1 MSLAKTEKIFDLVML
16 GHFARD
22 LNVIDGVEK
31 QESGGAVYFGSV
43 AAAKTGAKVA
53 VIARLNPR
61 DFNHLFELLKY
72 GVEVFPQASA
82 KTSGIKNV
90 YQSSNMD
97 QRTCTPIAFAGTY
110 MMNEIQNFP
119 TKIFVLA
126 GIMAKEVDLPLLKAI
141 YGKYP
146 GKIAADLQGFMR
158 FIEGNNLVFHPWA
171 EQAEGLK
178 LITYLKC
185 DSTESEV
192 ATGIKDIHEAGR
204 KLKSMGPKEVIL
216 THAKGVTVF
225 ADEGVFEAPWQAK
238 SMKGRTGRGD
248 TTFASYLAKRLTVG
262 PKEAVEWAAALA
274 SLKMETPGPFNRPLD
289 EVKALL
295 RK

>member
-1 MSLAKTEKIFDLVML
+1 MSSAKPEKSYDIVML

-31 QESGGAVYFGSV
+31 QESGGAVYYGSV
-43 AAAKTGAKVA
+43 AAVKTGAKVA
-53 VIARLNPR
+53 VISRLNPR
-61 DFNHLFELLKY
+61 DFNYLFELLKY

-110 MMNEIQNFP
+110 MKNELQNFP
-119 TKIFVLA
+119 TKIFVIA
-126 GIMAKEVDLPLLKAI
+126 GIMAKEVDLPLLKVI
-141 YGKYP
+141 HERYP

-158 FIEGNNLVFHPWA
+158 FIEGTNLVYKAWP

-185 DSTESEV
+185 DSSESEI
-192 ATGIKDIHEAGR
+192 ATGIKDMKEAGK

-216 THAKGVTVF
+216 THAKGVMVF
-225 ADEGVFEAPWQAK
+225 ADEGIFEASWQAK

-248 TTFASYLAKRLTVG
+248 TTFASYLAKRLTAG
-262 PKEAVEWAAALA
+262 PKESVEWAAALC
-274 SLKMETPGPFNRPLD
+274 SLKMETPGPFNRSLD
-289 EVKALL
+289 EVKSLL
-295 RK
+295 KK

>member
-1 MSLAKTEKIFDLVML
+1 
-16 GHFARD
+16 
-22 LNVIDGVEK
+22 
-31 QESGGAVYFGSV
+31 
-43 AAAKTGAKVA
+43 
-53 VIARLNPR
+53 
-61 DFNHLFELLKY
+61 
-72 GVEVFPQASA
+72 
-82 KTSGIKNV
+82 
-90 YQSSNMD
+90 
-97 QRTCTPIAFAGTY
+97 
-110 MMNEIQNFP
+110 MNEIQNFP

-141 YGKYP
+141 HGRYP

-158 FIEGNNLVFHPWA
+158 FIEGNSLVFHPWP

-192 ATGIKDIHEAGR
+192 ATGMKDINEAGR

-225 ADEGVFEAPWQAK
+225 ADEGVFAAPWQAK

-248 TTFASYLAKRLTVG
+248 TTFGSYLAKRLTTG
-262 PKEAVEWAAALA
+262 PKEAVEWAAALC
-274 SLKMETPGPFNRPLD
+274 SLKMETPGPFNRSLD
-289 EVKALL
+289 EVKTLL
-295 RK
+295 RR

>member
-1 MSLAKTEKIFDLVML
+1 MSSSKVEKVFDIMML

-22 LNVIDGVEK
+22 LNVTDGVEK
-31 QESGGAVYFGSV
+31 LESGGAVYYGAV
-43 AAAKTGAKVA
+43 AAAKTGAKVG
-53 VIARLNPR
+53 VISRLNPR
-61 DFNHLFELLKY
+61 DFNYLFELLKY

-97 QRTCTPIAFAGTY
+97 QRTCTLINFAGTY
-110 MMNEIQNFP
+110 MLNEVLNVP
-119 TKIFVLA
+119 TKIFSIA
-126 GIMAKEVDLPLLKAI
+126 GIIAPEVNLPLLKALHER
-141 YGKYP
+141 YP

-158 FIEGNNLVFHPWA
+158 FVEGNNLVFHPWP
-171 EQAEGLK
+171 EQGEGLK

-185 DSTESEV
+185 DSNESEI
-192 ATGIKDIHEAGR
+192 ATGIKDIREAGR
-204 KLKSMGPKEVIL
+204 KLKSMGPKDVIL

-225 ADEGVFEAPWQAK
+225 TDEGIFEAPWQAK

-248 TTFASYLAKRLTVG
+248 TTFASYLAKRVTSG
-262 PKEAVEWAAALA
+262 SKEAVEWAAALG
-274 SLKMETPGPFNRPLD
+274 SLKMETPGPFNRSLD

-295 RK
+295 QK

>member
-1 MSLAKTEKIFDLVML
+1 MSSPKPEKSYDIVML

-31 QESGGAVYFGSV
+31 QESGGAVYYGSV
-43 AAAKTGAKVA
+43 AAAKSGAKVA
-53 VIARLNPR
+53 VITRLNPR
-61 DFNHLFELLKY
+61 DFNYSFELLKY

-110 MMNEIQNFP
+110 MMVEIQNLP
-119 TKIFVLA
+119 TKIFVIA
-126 GIMAKEVDLPLLKAI
+126 GIIAKEVDLPLLKALHAR
-141 YGKYP
+141 YP

-158 FIEGNNLVFHPWA
+158 FIEGTNLVYKPWP

-185 DSTESEV
+185 DSSE
-192 ATGIKDIHEAGR
+192 AEIDTGIKDMKEAGK

-216 THAKGVTVF
+216 THATGVMVF
-225 ADEGVFEAPWQAK
+225 TDEGIFEAAWQAK

-248 TTFASYLAKRLTVG
+248 TTFASYLAKRLTAG
-262 PKEAVEWAAALA
+262 PKESVEWAAALC

-295 RK
+295 KK

>member
-1 MSLAKTEKIFDLVML
+1 MSSVKVEKSFDIVML

-22 LNVIDGVEK
+22 LNVTDGVEK
-31 QESGGAVYFGSV
+31 QESGGAIYYGSV

-53 VIARLNPR
+53 VISRLNPR
-61 DFNHLFELLKY
+61 DFNYLFELLKY

-97 QRTCTPIAFAGTY
+97 KRICTPIAFAGTY
-110 MMNEIQNFP
+110 MLSEILNLP
-119 TKIFVLA
+119 TKIFVIA
-126 GIMAKEVDLPLLKAI
+126 GIIAKEVDLPLLKTLH
-141 YGKYP
+141 GRYP

-158 FIEGNNLVFHPWA
+158 CLEGNNLVFHPWP
-171 EQAEGLK
+171 EQVEGLK

-185 DSTESEV
+185 DSNESEI
-192 ATGIKDIHEAGR
+192 ATGIKDIREAGL

-225 ADEGVFEAPWQAK
+225 TDEGIFEAAWQAK

-248 TTFASYLAKRLTVG
+248 TTFASYLAKRLTTG
-262 PKEAVEWAAALA
+262 SKEAVEWAAALC
-274 SLKMETPGPFNRPLD
+274 SLKMETPGPFNRSLD
-289 EVKALL
+289 DVKALL